1 MARTCLASY
10 MGPGDLNSG
19 PHAYTAGTLTHWT
32 ASSALQLFTLIPGPV
47 DNIGVLQPFPLNWDT
62 LCRKEEGHSRDSGSK
77 HASHVWGRGNLRDS
91 QAPLLK
97 VVKQQTPQDY
107 GKSKKKKKNPQ
118 KNCWVWRLRGAAAWR
133 RPPNC
138 PAAWKLFTWFRRR
151 RFCESSS
158 MPGRAFQWRNSLWVI
173 PVSNPSSTLL

>member
-107 GKSKKKKKNPQ
+107 GKSKKKKKSP
-118 KNCWVWRLRGAAAWR
+118 KKLLGLETPRGSCLEEASE
-133 RPPNC
+133 
-138 PAAWKLFTWFRRR
+138 L
-151 RFCESSS
+151 SSCLKVVY
-158 MPGRAFQWRNSLWVI
+158 MVPETQILWVI
-173 PVSNPSSTLL
+173 IHARQGFSVTQQPLSHPCK